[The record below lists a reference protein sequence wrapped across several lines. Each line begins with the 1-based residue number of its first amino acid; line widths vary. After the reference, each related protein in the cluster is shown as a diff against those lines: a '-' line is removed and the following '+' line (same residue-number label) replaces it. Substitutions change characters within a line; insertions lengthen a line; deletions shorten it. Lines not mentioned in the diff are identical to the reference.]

1 VVEQTNTLINE
12 ASELPQKEIK
22 WRWEA
27 INRDIMRGMLSSE
40 QKVKAKQFK
49 YEWSVELDHA
59 GYWLQYW
66 RMRYLD
72 IQNNS
77 TSHKALGNLFKLAA
91 MKEGDNDITWD
102 LKKVKGMQQEAQK
115 ELKEIQ
121 KRTRKREPK
130 ACRKDWR
137 KKRRSPKNLMI
148 FLEKTVKRI
157 KAIICSE

>member
-1 VVEQTNTLINE
+1 
-12 ASELPQKEIK
+12 
-22 WRWEA
+22 
-27 INRDIMRGMLSSE
+27 
-40 QKVKAKQFK
+40 
-49 YEWSVELDHA
+49 
-59 GYWLQYW
+59 
-66 RMRYLD
+66 
-72 IQNNS
+72 
-77 TSHKALGNLFKLAA
+77 
-91 MKEGDNDITWD
+91 MKEGDNDITWY